1 MRSTLPVVI
10 LASVVLACAGE
21 PMLVFGQSHTVGL
34 TIAGSTTEQRGE
46 LSLGYK
52 DYDVAVVPTQ
62 ALSKAGEHADSLSV
76 IGQFELA
83 GGAEN
88 AQPNVGLGKFF
99 ATGMA
104 AKTLADGSRC
114 KVSNGQHDSC
124 TQH

>member
-1 MRSTLPVVI
+1 MRTI
-10 LASVVLACAGE
+10 LIVAAMIALGCAGE

-34 TIAGSTTEQRGE
+34 TVGASTTEQRGE

-62 ALSKAGEHADSLSV
+62 SLSQAGDHTDSLSV
-76 IGQFELA
+76 LGQFELDSGA
-83 GGAEN
+83 GAV
-88 AQPNVGLGKFF
+88 QPSVGLGKFF

-104 AKTLADGSRC
+104 AKTLADGFRC
-114 KVSNGQHDSC
+114 KVSEGKHESC